1 MMSISGGR
9 FTPKRI
15 SASIKKDVVNPHDY
29 LNYDIR
35 SACEECS
42 HFDPLEDRCTLGF
55 NSAPHR
61 KIQQTHDMELSGRMA
76 QCRFH
81 EID

>member
-1 MMSISGGR
+1 MSSGK
-9 FTPKRI
+9 FVQKRI
-15 SASIKKDVVNPHDY
+15 YASIKKDVVNPHDY

-35 SACEECS
+35 SACEDCS
-42 HFDPLEDRCTLGF
+42 HFIAEKVQCTLGY
-55 NSAPHR
+55 NVAPHL
-61 KIQQTHDMELSGRMA
+61 KAQQHKDMELSGRMA

>member
-1 MMSISGGR
+1 MSGEK
-9 FTPKRI
+9 FMPKRI
-15 SASIKKDVVNPHDY
+15 RASIKKDVVNAHDF

-35 SACEECS
+35 SACEDCS
-42 HFDPLEDRCTLGF
+42 HFSALQTRCTLGF
-55 NSAPHR
+55 NVAPHL
-61 KIQQTHDMELSGRMA
+61 KAQQLHDMELSGRMA

>member
-1 MMSISGGR
+1 MSGGK
-9 FTPKRI
+9 FTKKRI
-15 SASIKKDVVNPHDY
+15 YASIKKDVVNPHDY

-35 SACEECS
+35 AACEECT
-42 HFDPLEDRCTLGF
+42 HFNEPNIQCTLGF
-55 NSAPHR
+55 NCGPHLLA
-61 KIQQTHDMELSGRMA
+61 QQTHDMELSGRMA

>member
-1 MMSISGGR
+1 MSISAGR

-15 SASIKKDVVNPHDY
+15 SASMKKDVVNPYDY
-29 LNYDIR
+29 LTFDIR

-42 HFDPLEDRCTLGF
+42 HFNSVNERCTLGF

-61 KIQQTHDMELSGRMA
+61 KLQQTHDMELSGRMA